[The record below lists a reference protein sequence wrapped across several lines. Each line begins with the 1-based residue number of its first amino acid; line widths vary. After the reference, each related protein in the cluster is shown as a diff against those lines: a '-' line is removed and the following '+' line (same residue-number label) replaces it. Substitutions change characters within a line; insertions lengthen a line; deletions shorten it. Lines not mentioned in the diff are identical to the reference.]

1 MILFTAVQYMPRL
14 ETIENCM
21 KLSQMLIQAVDVR
34 TSPLLQLPHIT
45 QDMLKHF
52 TTKKV
57 QLTGKMDKI
66 KTIANFYCLHH
77 VWKVSRGIFL
87 P

>member
-1 MILFTAVQYMPRL
+1 
-14 ETIENCM
+14 
-21 KLSQMLIQAVDVR
+21 MLIQAVDVR

-77 VWKVSRGIFL
+77 VWKVSRGIFCCSKWNL
-87 P
+87 SMFPFNVKKFISLKKDIF